1 MYMKEILNK
10 FKKGT
15 TIEFCS
21 KTVWNFSIYFRKSF
35 IKKLWIWNKEYFKK
49 KGLTQESVNRYIQE
63 MKARK
68 RNVEKLIQEYER
80 GR

>member
-1 MYMKEILNK
+1 MNFAVKQCGISPYILERALSKSYEYEIKN
-10 FKKGT
+10 
-15 TIEFCS
+15 IS
-21 KTVWNFSIYFRKSF
+21 R
-35 IKKLWIWNKEYFKK
+35 K

>member
-1 MYMKEILNK
+1 M
-10 FKKGT
+10 
-15 TIEFCS
+15 S
-21 KTVWNFSIYFRKSF
+21 
-35 IKKLWIWNKEYFKK
+35 KK
-49 KGLTQESVNRYIQE
+49 KGLTQERVNRYIQE